1 MINIQRLQDTLIN
14 FKSTRIIIPN
24 SNKFTQNTAFQMKI
38 DELTNINY
46 NENND
51 LKQYI
56 TNNINRETIIQKE
69 NTEIVND
76 NYNNG
81 DSNNIPDNLKSVFGN
96 DFKNYYLYGN
106 RNEHSFFL
114 SIIFLTQ
121 NNFIIKNDK
130 EKHSNMI
137 SFKREL
143 NLQVDNL
150 YKNNN
155 YKDLNFNK
163 KDLTCNIQ
171 NSKTIIDY
179 SICILCSDFLN
190 KNICIIDLEKN
201 IYNYIKTFDNS
212 KTDFVLII
220 KEKNNYHPIMN
231 IDNNHVL
238 DNTIFEKIT
247 THFVKQEVEEKYLER
262 KENNIKL
269 KAISNYKLPE
279 LQKLC
284 KEKNINIKKSVNEK
298 EKNKTK
304 QELFNELKT
313 N

>member
-1 MINIQRLQDTLIN
+1 MINIQRLQDTLSN
-14 FKSTRIIIPN
+14 FKSTRIVIPN
-24 SNKFTQNTAFQMKI
+24 SNKFTQNTFFQMKVN
-38 DELTNINY
+38 ELTNINY

-51 LKQYI
+51 LNQYI
-56 TNNINRETIIQKE
+56 TNNSNREIINNKEYIE
-69 NTEIVND
+69 NTND

-81 DSNNIPDNLKSVFGN
+81 DSNTIPDNLKSIFDD

-130 EKHSNMI
+130 EKNSNMV

-143 NLQVDNL
+143 NLQIDNL

-155 YKDLNFNK
+155 YKNLNFNK

-171 NSKTIIDY
+171 NSKTVIDY

-201 IYNYIKTFDNS
+201 TYNYIKTFDNS
-212 KTDFVLII
+212 EKDFVLII

-231 IDNNHVL
+231 INNNHIL

-247 THFVKQEVEEKYLER
+247 THFVKQEIEERYLER
-262 KENNIKL
+262 KENIIKL
-269 KAISNYKLPE
+269 KAISNYKLSE

-284 KEKNINIKKSVNEK
+284 EDNNINIKKSVNGK

-304 QELFNELKT
+304 QELYNELKT

>member
-1 MINIQRLQDTLIN
+1 MINIQRLQDTLSN
-14 FKSTRIIIPN
+14 FKSTRIIIPK
-24 SNKFTQNTAFQMKI
+24 SNKFTQNTAFYMKVN
-38 DELTNINY
+38 DLTNIDY

-56 TNNINRETIIQKE
+56 TNNTRETINNREPIE
-69 NTEIVND
+69 NINE

-81 DSNNIPDNLKSVFGN
+81 DSNTIPDNLKSVFDD

-106 RNEHSFFL
+106 SNEHSFFL

-143 NLQVDNL
+143 NLQLDNL

-163 KDLTCNIQ
+163 KYLTCNIQ

-212 KTDFVLII
+212 EKDFVLII

-231 IDNNHVL
+231 IDNNHIL

-247 THFVKQEVEEKYLER
+247 THFVKQEIEEKYLER

-284 KEKNINIKKSVNEK
+284 EDNNINIKKSVNGK

-304 QELFNELKT
+304 QELYNELKT

>member
-1 MINIQRLQDTLIN
+1 MINIQRLQDTLSN
-14 FKSTRIIIPN
+14 FKSTRIVIPT
-24 SNKFTQNTAFQMKI
+24 SNKFTQNTFFQMKVN
-38 DELTNINY
+38 ELTNIDY
-46 NENND
+46 NENNV

-56 TNNINRETIIQKE
+56 TNNTRETINNKE
-69 NTEIVND
+69 PIENINE

-81 DSNNIPDNLKSVFGN
+81 DSNTIPDNLKSIFEN

-106 RNEHSFFL
+106 CNEHSFFL

-130 EKHSNMI
+130 EKHSNMV

-143 NLQVDNL
+143 NLQIDNL

-155 YKDLNFNK
+155 YKDLNINK

-171 NSKTIIDY
+171 NSNTVIDY

-190 KNICIIDLEKN
+190 KNICIIDLGKN
-201 IYNYIKTFDNS
+201 TYNYIKTFDNS
-212 KTDFVLII
+212 EKDFVLII

-231 IDNNHVL
+231 IDNNHIL
-238 DNTIFEKIT
+238 DTTVFEKIT
-247 THFVKQEVEEKYLER
+247 THFVKQEIEEKYIER
-262 KENNIKL
+262 KENTIKL

-284 KEKNINIKKSVNEK
+284 EEKNISIKKSVNGK

-304 QELFNELKT
+304 QELYNELKT